1 MTLTSPSTTPVGPPP
16 PFDAELD
23 AALAVFAEFM
33 PPSITPD
40 LIPLMRQPNPAMMPP
55 SDEQLARDG
64 KFSIEERGV
73 AGPGGRA
80 RRAAADLPS
89 APASPRRCLRCTT
102 STAAA

>member
-1 MTLTSPSTTPVGPPP
+1 MTLTCPPTTPVGPPP
-16 PFDAELD
+16 PFDAELG

-64 KFSIEERGV
+64 KFSIEER
-73 AGPGGRA
+73 AIPGPA
-80 RRAAADLPS
+80 ATRRS
-89 APASPRRCLRCTT
+89 RC
-102 STAAA
+102 